1 MIKMKVVFVKASEIT
16 PKNLQKIS
24 LDWTEDFVN
33 SKICEDLKILNND
46 YPGILEWYTSK
57 VKPEIEKGNKSREI
71 ILAFADK
78 ELAGIA
84 ILKKDNYEK
93 KICTI
98 RIREIYRKK
107 GIGRRLFEEAF
118 EWLET
123 RLPLIT
129 ISETNQRD
137 FLKIISDY
145 EFKETDVIIGK
156 YVKNKKEYIYNGN

>member
-1 MIKMKVVFVKASEIT
+1 MKMKVVFVKASEIT
-16 PKNLQKIS
+16 PKDLQKIS
-24 LDWTEDFVN
+24 LDWTEEFVN

-57 VKPEIEKGNKSREI
+57 VKPEIEKDNKSREI

-84 ILKKDNYEK
+84 ILKKDSYEK

-98 RIREIYRKK
+98 RIRERYRKK

-129 ISETNQRD
+129 ISETNHRA

-145 EFKETDVIIGK
+145 KFKETDVIIGK
-156 YVKNKKEYIYNGN
+156 YVKNKKEYIYNGK